1 MLTPPPVHSSAIP
14 TQSLSA
20 LLSQSN
26 DDFYG
31 QLQTVMNTLPAASTP
46 KAQSNARL
54 VINEVLGK

>member
-1 MLTPPPVHSSAIP
+1 MLTTPPVHSPATS

-31 QLQTVMNTLPAASTP
+31 QLQTVMNTLPTNPDA
-46 KAQSNARL
+46 KARGTVRL
-54 VINEVLGK
+54 INDVLAK